1 MEFVDGRL
9 FLEKCQELGC
19 PIYNK
24 FEELA
29 RHEFKNEVKVEYEDF
44 ESKWLLNNIDWYSMG
59 HDMAIERE
67 TIKVVELD
75 GRLYIM
81 DIYEVYDEIIDY
93 FKKNK

>member
-9 FLEKCQELGC
+9 FLEKCRDMGC

-24 FEELA
+24 FEDLA

-59 HDMAIERE
+59 ETMATERDS
-67 TIKVVELD
+67 IKVIILD
-75 GRLYIM
+75 GQLYIM
-81 DIYEVYDEIIDY
+81 DIYEVCDEIMDY
-93 FKKNK
+93 FKNNK